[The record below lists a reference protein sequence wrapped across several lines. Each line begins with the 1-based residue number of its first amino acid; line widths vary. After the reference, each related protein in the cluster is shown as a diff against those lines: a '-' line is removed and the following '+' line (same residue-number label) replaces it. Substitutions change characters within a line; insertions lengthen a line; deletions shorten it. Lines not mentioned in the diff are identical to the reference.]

1 MDRLYRKENYRAYGA
16 NIITLLDKFLDWR
29 PLRNL
34 SGSPAEKKAFQIFL
48 RENLVDYD
56 VVFAAE
62 FSNVAMLHNAGFDLS
77 RVVCLNLE
85 GADSIRHGK
94 DLPIERLLHCAFFI
108 APSKERADDL
118 QKYLGA
124 NLDFEYLPVSL
135 RPVELKGRSHCDELN
150 IIYSGYFAE
159 WAGLL
164 EFLEAYRK
172 SGAYEYSS
180 LLLQGHSMGTDG
192 YLEAVRKDAEIVPRL
207 KIDTSFYED
216 KDYMDLLAKQ
226 DVGVAFYKNLEGTE
240 NFTNLI
246 FSSGKIASY
255 LWSGLAVLT
264 NVEAPETKE
273 PPFIYVRDFSEHEI
287 KQGLHYVRDNR
298 KLFRDSA
305 YELASKKYNF
315 DTCIK
320 RIVERVSKLCENRL
334 HATPTGNSIS
344 LLSNTPKEYRPDK
357 NDAPDKGQTYADLVE
372 ENSIP
377 KSNVLDSRNC
387 LCNNLTY
394 NTDAVKPG
402 SEKLYEKNLACT
414 ETSENIIQQL
424 RKKGLLHTNQ
434 PLRLHLGCGQ
444 NHFDGYINIDYPPSE
459 HNIIR
464 VKADIYADIKSLDF
478 PSESVDEIRL
488 HHVFEHFNRG
498 NALALLVRW
507 HEWLKVGGKLH
518 IETPDVLGSAKMLAS
533 NVSYKI
539 KQGILRH
546 IFGSHEA
553 DWAYHYDGWYEDKF
567 RRILSSLG
575 FEVTCHNSQ
584 WQREPYLANV
594 EVFAIKR
601 RSMSREQLLTVCD
614 QLLLDSKVD
623 DIPAERKMHEIWM
636 KDVRAFLD
644 NTRSAQTLSVQNIR
658 VRQAMNNIGG
668 LIFSKDR
675 TMQLRATLESLFLH
689 CKDCDKIS
697 LTVIYKVS
705 NLLYRQQYDDLKKR
719 FGNVTFIEEQDFK
732 QQTLGVIGTFEYIL
746 FLVDDNLFVR
756 DFCLADVVRVLRDNH
771 DAIGFSLRLGRNTD
785 YCYMLS
791 SQQALPK
798 FRQAGSGILKYYWP
812 GRQYDFGY
820 PLEVSS
826 SVYRVR
832 DILELLVQL
841 EFSNPNTLEGQ
852 MAANSQL
859 YSQARSSILCYECS
873 VTFCNP
879 VNVVQHVYDQNR
891 AGANPNYTSER
902 LAQLY
907 RQGLAID
914 VTRYDGFVSNGVHQ
928 EVQLYF
934 GKKGGDEIRISVVIP
949 CYNQAHYLP
958 EAVESI
964 VNQTYTNW
972 QCIIV
977 NDGSSDNTGEVAG
990 ELIKKYSNHDIRLI
1004 EKSNGGVADARNT
1017 GIDAAESDWVLLL
1030 DSDDMFERT
1039 FMQKAID
1046 IIRREPKT
1054 DIVFANLQ
1062 QFGADSG
1069 EWIPDEY
1076 SRETIPV
1083 KNTIPYAS
1091 LYRKELWHKVGG
1103 YDRVFGKVLQLEDWN
1118 FWISCS
1124 KHDPVVKRIPEKLFL
1139 YRVDHQSMYHKMIK
1153 PNIEV
1158 SWALLATCHPD
1169 LYPPQA
1175 LVDAWQLIAN
1185 CPDNICEKILIAP
1198 EKCPEYGLVYFWRA
1212 LVNKKQGNIDDAMK
1226 DCQTAVERAKK
1237 NDWQSAFALM
1247 MWQKNQGN
1255 LVSAAES
1262 LEKLLSIR
1270 PDCGWAEDILIRSQ
1284 GKVRSNLRYWQHL
1297 QDNQY
1302 FEKHQYYVGLK
1313 AYGTDFETINKYT
1326 SLSKEMKIVII
1337 GCGYG
1342 RETLLIAPHVKHVY
1356 GIDVNRTIL
1365 DKADKFLAERGITNF
1380 TSVLAK
1386 DWKSVVPS
1394 NIDIVYSIV
1403 VFQHLTRDLVKD
1415 YVHGL
1420 AKKLSPN
1427 GKFLCQFADLA
1438 NGTHDAEL
1446 RPYEPS
1452 TRWSKTE
1459 IEELIQECGLAKN
1472 SIDTQD
1478 IPGKGSWYWAF
1489 FSKQGASRSEAKIL
1503 FYFDRIGN
1511 LNETSPAGTVIAI
1524 LNFAR
1529 ALQSSNPDVEIHI
1542 TGDLVH
1548 YPEQYESF
1556 RVIPLPPREKREQFL
1571 TDYDVVFFATHIRY
1585 FKGLTKPSG
1594 QIWVLWQHC
1603 WEADDRVSLSHSSD
1617 FDIVICLS
1625 ELHRASLRGQH
1636 IGDEKLITIPNLIDT
1651 DVYSPRHIRRNN
1663 HSIMFAG
1670 GLNPHKCVHVLMDA
1684 FRLVR
1689 QQVEDA
1695 ELHIYGDGQMWRG
1708 GNTYGNGLKSIK
1720 PDGTYFHGYVDNKDM
1735 PQIYSKH
1742 SILCLPSKHESFG
1755 LVTVEAQACGCVP
1768 VVHNAGGVAAT
1779 LADGQTGLLYS
1790 PNTPEKLAE
1799 TIIKAIKI
1807 VDADPSVRQ
1816 KAIDF
1821 VRNTFSINRAAEYIS
1836 KLWDRI
1842 TVAKKVN
1849 TIRTLLEGNEI
1860 EQADFECE
1868 KLLQKDP
1875 NHPDVQLLHALIM
1888 LRQGNEQKANLVIE
1902 ELLEN
1907 FPNHLWVL
1915 NDCGLMA
1922 MKAGDKEKALRYFTR
1937 AYKFNPWDKNTTT
1950 NCYAILTTSGKY
1962 RDAKMLLLN
1971 YLTNVGEDAQVLQLF
1986 REIDNLIANAG
1997 LGTNVVSQEVLD
2009 NRQGVY
2015 CRSSTSKPLVSI
2027 IMPVYNGADYI
2038 GQAIES
2044 VLAQEYP
2051 NFELVIIDDGSTDN
2065 TKEVILRYNDE
2076 RIRYLYQENKGVSS
2090 ARNLAINKAKGQYI
2104 MPLDADDMMTP
2115 DFIAKHLAEFEKHPD
2130 VDLVYCDVL
2139 LIDGNGNQ
2147 IRIMNKPEYQDR
2159 RYLIRDLLRAGH
2171 PVVPFRLGIRRSVFD
2186 KIGFY
2191 DEDLLIGEDYDMM
2204 RRFVKAGLKAH
2215 HLSEPLHLRRM
2226 YADSLSRNCSAQKAK
2241 SHFEVIKRFI
2251 DTFAYDEL
2259 FPDVAWD
2266 EIAPQMRQL
2275 HAKCLTAGTYLA
2287 IGQDYVKTKA
2297 TECSR
2302 TAFDL
2307 ACSELNDCVKMDPG
2321 NQALRQLLQKS
2332 KLIRAGY
2339 TEAPQQVVSK

>member
-1 MDRLYRKENYRAYGA
+1 MKTFGKKFRIAVVSYRYSVEVSPTLKNICSYLYDHGFGQVDVFVDRLYRKENYRAYGA

-226 DVGVAFYKNLEGTE
+226 DVGIAFYKNLEGTE

-357 NDAPDKGQTYADLVE
+357 NDAPDKGQTYADLVK

-394 NTDAVKPG
+394 NADAIKPG

-464 VKADIYADIKSLDF
+464 VKADIYADIKSLYF

-518 IETPDVLGSAKMLAS
+518 IETPDVFGSAKMLAS

-601 RSMSREQLLTVCD
+601 RNMSREQLLTVCD

-756 DFCLADVVRVLRDNH
+756 DFCLADVVRVLRYNH

-798 FRQAGSGILKYYWP
+798 LRQAGSGILKYYWP

-832 DILELLVQL
+832 DILEMLVQL

-977 NDGSSDNTGEVAG
+977 NDGSSDNTSEVAG

-1004 EKSNGGVADARNT
+1004 EKPNGGVADARNT

-1076 SRETIPV
+1076 SKETIPV

-1103 YDRVFGKVLQLEDWN
+1103 YDRVLGKVLQLEDWT

-1124 KHDPVVKRIPEKLFL
+1124 QYNPVVRRIPEKLFL
-1139 YRVDHQSMYHKMIK
+1139 YRVHSSNIYYQLIK
-1153 PNIEV
+1153 PNRRVAE
-1158 SWALLATCHPD
+1158 ALIVTAYPN
-1169 LYPPQA
+1169 LYSPPA
-1175 LVDAWQLIAN
+1175 VVRAWKLIAN
-1185 CPDNICEKILIAP
+1185 CPEQIYQRIL
-1198 EKCPEYGLVYFWRA
+1198 
-1212 LVNKKQGNIDDAMK
+1212 
-1226 DCQTAVERAKK
+1226 
-1237 NDWQSAFALM
+1237 
-1247 MWQKNQGN
+1247 
-1255 LVSAAES
+1255 
-1262 LEKLLSIR
+1262 
-1270 PDCGWAEDILIRSQ
+1270 
-1284 GKVRSNLRYWQHL
+1284 
-1297 QDNQY
+1297 
-1302 FEKHQYYVGLK
+1302 
-1313 AYGTDFETINKYT
+1313 
-1326 SLSKEMKIVII
+1326 
-1337 GCGYG
+1337 
-1342 RETLLIAPHVKHVY
+1342 
-1356 GIDVNRTIL
+1356 RTI
-1365 DKADKFLAERGITNF
+1365 EMY
-1380 TSVLAK
+1380 
-1386 DWKSVVPS
+1386 P
-1394 NIDIVYSIV
+1394 
-1403 VFQHLTRDLVKD
+1403 
-1415 YVHGL
+1415 
-1420 AKKLSPN
+1420 
-1427 GKFLCQFADLA
+1427 
-1438 NGTHDAEL
+1438 
-1446 RPYEPS
+1446 
-1452 TRWSKTE
+1452 
-1459 IEELIQECGLAKN
+1459 ECGLPYLWRGLRYQQQGRIDEAIRDYQAAVQKAGEDDWQCFVCLACLQERVGDMPGARDNIEKVLTIRGDFNWVRDMLPDAARQSN
-1472 SIDTQD
+1472 STESQT
-1478 IPGKGSWYWAF
+1478 GR
-1489 FSKQGASRSEAKIL
+1489 QKIL

-1529 ALQSSNPDVEIHI
+1529 ALQSNNPEVEIHI

-1556 RVIPLPPREKREQFL
+1556 RVIPLSPPEQREQFI
-1571 TDYDVVFFATHIRY
+1571 TDYDVVFFATHVRY

-1625 ELHRASLRGQH
+1625 ELHRASLRDRS

-1651 DVYSPRHIRRNN
+1651 DVYSPKDVRRKN

-1868 KLLQKDP
+1868 KLLQKYP

-1907 FPNHLWVL
+1907 FPNHLRVL